1 LIEQASVNAFC
12 FPPMSIRYL
21 LFTLTLGSTALSAQE
36 GQGLRL
42 DDDAHGIHDNDLLS
56 AEFHRGRREALRE
69 LMPDGGVAVLFA
81 NPVRNRSNDVDFEY
95 HQDPDLYYLSGLREP
110 DAVLLLF
117 KEPRSINGTSTT
129 ELLVVRARDPKRE
142 VWDGHRL
149 GSEGAKAVLG
159 LKYTMTGEE
168 FLAMGTPFRSGD
180 KVFLHLA
187 EENLRNDPHASADLA
202 DLIDHVEAKTPGTD
216 LQDPGGLEDMLAYMR
231 EIKLPEELALMRK
244 AIDITCE
251 AQMELMWK
259 LEPDMTEYQTEAII
273 EYVFKV
279 NGAEHEGFPSI
290 QGGGPHSCV
299 LHYVT
304 NRRTLG
310 DGDLLVSDVGAE
322 YHGYTADV
330 TRTIPANGRFTPD
343 QRKIY
348 DLVLAAQEAGI
359 AEVHPGRSFQGPHR
373 AATAVIA
380 KGLVELGIIKDESEV
395 RRYFMHGTS
404 HYLGLDVHDAGTY
417 GPLRTGSV
425 ITVEPGIYIA
435 KDSPCDPRWW
445 GIGVRIEDDIL
456 VTAEGPVNLSVA
468 APRKAEEIEALMQKE

>member
-1 LIEQASVNAFC
+1 
-12 FPPMSIRYL
+12 MSARHL
-21 LFTLTLGSTALSAQE
+21 LFVVALGTTTLSAQE
-36 GQGLRL
+36 GQALRL
-42 DDDAHGIHDNDLLS
+42 DDDTHGIHDNDLLS
-56 AEFHRGRREALRE
+56 PEFHRDRREALRE

-117 KEPRSINGTSTT
+117 KEPRSINGSSTT

-159 LKYTMTGEE
+159 LDHTMTGEE
-168 FLAMGTPFRSGD
+168 FLAMAPPFRSSD

-187 EENLRNDPHASADLA
+187 DENLRNDPHAAADLA
-202 DLIDHVEAKTPGTD
+202 DLIDHVEARASGTD
-216 LQDPGGLEDMLAYMR
+216 LQDPAVLEDMLAHLR
-231 EIKLPEELALMRK
+231 EVKSPEELALMRK

-251 AQMELMWK
+251 AQMDLMRK
-259 LEPDMTEYQTEAII
+259 LGPDMTEYQTEAII

-343 QRKIY
+343 QRRIY
-348 DLVLAAQEAGI
+348 ELVLAAQEAGI
-359 AEVHPGRSFQGPHR
+359 AEVHPGRPFQSAHR
-373 AATAVIA
+373 AASAVIA
-380 KGLVELGIIKDESEV
+380 KGLVELGIIKEEGEV

-456 VTAEGPVNLSVA
+456 VTEDGPVNLSGS
-468 APRKAEEIEALMQKE
+468 APRLAEEIEELMRQE